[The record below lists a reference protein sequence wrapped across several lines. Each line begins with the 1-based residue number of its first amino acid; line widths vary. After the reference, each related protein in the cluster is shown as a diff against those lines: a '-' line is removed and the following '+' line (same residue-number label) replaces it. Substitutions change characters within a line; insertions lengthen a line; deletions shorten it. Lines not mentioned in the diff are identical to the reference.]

1 MAEGLYQSPVV
12 ACPSLAELTRL
23 SEEMRLQCTDEDLQ
37 AVREEFQE
45 VAAALQ
51 RLSQLK
57 QPSLPVKYPR
67 TPGWKP
73 DQNNPYNAWYWRCDI
88 KGADTGKLAGKTFA
102 IKDNIAVA
110 GVPMMNGS
118 KILEGYTPEFDAT
131 AVTRILDAGA
141 TIAGKANCEHLCGS
155 ASSFTCDAGPVR
167 NPLDETRST
176 GGSSSGCGALVA
188 SGEVDMALGGDQGGS
203 IRMPSSWCGIVG
215 LKPTFG
221 LVPYTGAMPMETT
234 LDHLGPM
241 TKTVADCALLLEVI
255 AGYDDGRDPRQRPNT
270 VVPEYSKLIDAGIS
284 GKKIGV
290 LKEGFD
296 VCAEPDVVEIVRRE
310 VDRLKEAGAEV
321 EEVSLPIHLDGTIIR
336 TPAMM
341 YGEYK
346 FMIQGNGTG
355 MFWKGFYPLSLR
367 EATCRGLQT
376 RPQDLSGD
384 VKMMCLTAE
393 YLDRHYQNKFYAM
406 GQNMTMVLTKAYDQ
420 VLEQY
425 DVLVMP
431 TMSCKASKLPLAK
444 ARLSDILKAAQRVEK
459 NVAPFNSTGHPALS
473 INAGFSE
480 GLPVGMQIV
489 GRHFDETTVLQVARS
504 YEKIR
509 DMK

>member
-1 MAEGLYQSPVV
+1 MAEAKSLYHSPVV

-37 AVREEFQE
+37 TVKDEMKDIASG
-45 VAAALQ
+45 LL
-51 RLSQLK
+51 RLSQLA
-57 QPSLPVKYPR
+57 QPSLPVSYPR
-67 TPGWKP
+67 TPGYRP
-73 DQNNPYNAWYWRCDI
+73 VQENNPYNAWYWRCDI

-131 AVTRILDAGA
+131 VVTRILDAGGR
-141 TIAGKANCEHLCGS
+141 ILGKANCEHLCLSGL
-155 ASSFTCDAGPVR
+155 SFSCDAGPVR
-167 NPLDETRST
+167 NPLDETRTT
-176 GGSSSGCGALVA
+176 GGSSSGSGALVA

-203 IRMPSSWCGIVG
+203 IRIPSGWCGIVG

-221 LVPYTGAMPMETT
+221 LVPYTGAMSMETT

-241 TKTVADCALLLEVI
+241 TKTVADCALLLEVL
-255 AGYDDGRDPRQRPNT
+255 AGYDQGRDPRQYAKT

-296 VCAEPDVVEIVRRE
+296 VCTEPDVVEIVRRE

-321 EEVSLPIHLDGTIIR
+321 EEVSLPIHLDGPVIWHSVLMQGVHNCLIR
-336 TPAMM
+336 
-341 YGEYK
+341 
-346 FMIQGNGTG
+346 GNGTG
-355 MFWKGFYPLSLR
+355 QFWKGYYPLSMQ
-367 EATCRGLQT
+367 EATNRGLYT
-376 RPQDLSGD
+376 RPHDIARH
-384 VKMMCLTAE
+384 VKRFCLKAE
-393 YLDRHYQNKFYAM
+393 YLNRHYQNKFYAI
-406 GQNMTMVLTKAYDQ
+406 GQNMTMALTKAYDQ

-431 TMSCKASKLPLAK
+431 TLPHKAPKLPK
-444 ARLSDILKAAQRVEK
+444 AGEETRSYMVPNTAS
-459 NVAPFNSTGHPALS
+459 FNSTGHPALS

-509 DMK
+509 DMNK

>member
-1 MAEGLYQSPVV
+1 MAEGKGRYQSPAV

-23 SEEMRLQCTDEDLQ
+23 SEEMRLQCTDDDLQ
-37 AVREEFQE
+37 AVGEEMKYFASE
-45 VAAALQ
+45 LQ
-51 RLSQLK
+51 RVAQLA
-57 QPSLPVKYPR
+57 QPSLPVSYPR
-67 TPGWKP
+67 TPGYRP
-73 DQNNPYNAWYWRCDI
+73 VQENNPYNAWYWRCDI

-131 AVTRILDAGA
+131 VVTRILDAGGR
-141 TIAGKANCEHLCGS
+141 IVGKANCEHLCLSGW
-155 ASSFTCDAGPVR
+155 SFTCDAGPVR
-167 NPLDETRST
+167 NPLDETRTT
-176 GGSSSGCGALVA
+176 GGSSSGSGALVA

-203 IRMPSSWCGIVG
+203 IRIPASWCGIVG

-221 LVPYTGAMPMETT
+221 LVPYTGAMSMETT

-241 TKTVADCALLLEVI
+241 TKTVADCALLLEVL
-255 AGYDDGRDPRQRPNT
+255 AGYDCGRDPRQYAKT

-296 VCAEPDVVEIVRRE
+296 VCTEPDVVEIVRRE

-321 EEVSLPIHLDGTIIR
+321 EEVSLPIHLDGPTIWS
-336 TPAMM
+336 PVLMQGV
-341 YGEYK
+341 YNCL
-346 FMIQGNGTG
+346 IQGNGTG
-355 MFWKGFYPLSLR
+355 QFWKGFYPLSMQ
-367 EATCRGLQT
+367 EAICRGLYT
-376 RPQDLSGD
+376 RPHDIARH
-384 VKMMCLTAE
+384 VKRFCLKAE
-393 YLDRHYQNKFYAM
+393 YLNRQYQNKFYAI
-406 GQNMTMVLTKAYDQ
+406 GQNMTLVLTKAYDQ

-431 TMSCKASKLPLAK
+431 TLPFKASKLPK
-444 ARLSDILKAAQRVEK
+444 AGEEPESSMVP
-459 NVAPFNSTGHPALS
+459 NTAPFNSTGHPALS

-509 DMK
+509 DINK

>member
-1 MAEGLYQSPVV
+1 MAEAKGPYQSPAV

-23 SEEMRLQCTDEDLQ
+23 SEEMKLQCTDDDLQ
-37 AVREEFQE
+37 AVEEEMKYFASE
-45 VAAALQ
+45 LE
-51 RLSQLK
+51 RLSQLA
-57 QPSLPVKYPR
+57 QPSLPVSYPR
-67 TPGWKP
+67 IPGYRP
-73 DQNNPYNAWYWRCDI
+73 VQENNPYNAWYWRCDI

-131 AVTRILDAGA
+131 VVTRILDAGGR
-141 TIAGKANCEHLCGS
+141 IVGKANCEHLCLSG
-155 ASSFTCDAGPVR
+155 SSFTCDAGPVR
-167 NPLDETRST
+167 NPLDETRTT
-176 GGSSSGCGALVA
+176 GGSSSGSGALVA

-203 IRMPSSWCGIVG
+203 IRIPASWCGIVG

-221 LVPYTGAMPMETT
+221 LVPYTGAVSNETT

-241 TKTVADCALLLEVI
+241 TKTVADCALLLEVL
-255 AGYDDGRDPRQRPNT
+255 AGYDQGRDPRQYAKT

-296 VCAEPDVVEIVRRE
+296 VCTEPDVVEKVRRE

-321 EEVSLPIHLDGTIIR
+321 EEVSLPIHLDGPSIWTPVRLQGAYKCLIR
-336 TPAMM
+336 
-341 YGEYK
+341 
-346 FMIQGNGTG
+346 GNGTG
-355 MFWKGFYPLSLR
+355 QFWKGYYPLSIQ
-367 EATCRGLQT
+367 ESICRGLYT
-376 RPQDLSGD
+376 RPQDIARH
-384 VKMMCLTAE
+384 VKKFCLIAE
-393 YLDRHYQNKFYAM
+393 NLDRHYQNKFYAM
-406 GQNMTMVLTKAYDQ
+406 GQNMAMVLTKAYDQ

-431 TMSCKASKLPLAK
+431 TLPHKAPKLPK
-444 ARLSDILKAAQRVEK
+444 ADDEQSKSMAPNTV
-459 NVAPFNSTGHPALS
+459 PFNSTGHPALS

-489 GRHFDETTVLQVARS
+489 GRHFDETTVLQVART
-504 YEKIR
+504 YEKLR
-509 DMK
+509 DMNK